1 MERKNMRRNAALVM
15 AGALV
20 MGLTACGSSGNE
32 SNGDGKLVFQ
42 IWDAGQKA
50 GMEKLTEAYMEE
62 HPDVKIEVQATG
74 WDEYWTKLEASATS
88 NSMPD
93 IFWMHSNQM
102 YKYADNGIL
111 ADCSDIVDANSFSD
125 ISIANAEGSDGKVYG
140 VPKDK
145 DLVVL
150 VYNKEIFDQAGVTY
164 PDDTWTWDNL
174 TEASEKIYEQTG
186 KYGYMAYAH
195 DQIGYWNFVYQNGG
209 EILNEDGTKAEYT
222 EKATSDAIKFYVN
235 LQNNDW
241 CPTQE
246 QFANTSATE
255 QFFSGQGAMFFA
267 GSWDLANLCST
278 YTDMNGKW
286 DVAVLPKCPNPESG
300 DGRAVISNSVSY
312 ATAAEGKNKDTA
324 MDFLKFLASEEGQ
337 KIQGESG
344 VAIPAYNGLE
354 DTWVNTFAENG
365 YDIHPENIIPMFDYS
380 VKYVN
385 NPSRPSWEPKV
396 EQTVLDIYAGNTSVD
411 DGIQNM
417 QDIVTEA
424 IAED

>member
-150 VYNKEIFDQAGVTY
+150 VYNKEIFDQAGVAY

-286 DVAVLPKCPNPESG
+286 DVAVLPKCPNPENG

-396 EQTVLDIYAGNTSVD
+396 EQAVLDIYAGNTSVD

-424 IAED
+424 IAEE